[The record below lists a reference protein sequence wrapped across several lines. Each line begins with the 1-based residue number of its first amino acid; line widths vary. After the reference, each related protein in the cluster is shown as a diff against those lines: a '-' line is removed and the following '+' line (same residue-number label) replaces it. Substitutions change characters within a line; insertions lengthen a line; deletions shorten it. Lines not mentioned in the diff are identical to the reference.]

1 MVRKRR
7 TELPGG
13 GGESSEPQEVA
24 GGESQRP
31 TERTVPPQQGPGG
44 GQHQG
49 GRNWGPQSQQGGRGG
64 GGGRGRGGMS
74 QQQQFG
80 GGPEFQGRGRGGS
93 SQQGGRGGYGGG
105 RGGGRGGPPSGG
117 QSRSS
122 VPELHQAT
130 PATYQAGVYPQ
141 VMPSEASSSSHSP
154 EPSLVEISQQMQEV
168 SIQPELSPSQAIQ
181 AAPPASSKS
190 MRFPLRPG
198 KGSTGIKCIV
208 KANHFFAE
216 LPDKDLHQYDVTI
229 TPEIASRG
237 VNRAVMEQLVKL
249 YRESHLGKRLPAY
262 DGRKSLYTAGP
273 LPFLSK
279 EFKITLIDE
288 DDGSGGQRREREFR
302 VVIKFA
308 ARADLHHLGLF
319 LQGRQADAP
328 QEALQVLDIVLR
340 ELPTTRYSPVG
351 RSFYSP
357 DLGRRQ
363 PLGEGLESWRGFY
376 QSIRPTQMGLSL
388 NIDMSSTAFIEPL
401 PVIDFVT
408 QLLNRDVSARPLS
421 DSDRVKIKKALRGVK
436 VEVTHRGNMRRKY
449 RISGLTS
456 QATREL
462 TFPVDERGTMK
473 SVVEYFYETYGFV
486 IQHSQW
492 PCLQVGNQQR
502 PNYLPMEVCKIVE
515 GQRYSKRLNERQ
527 ITALL
532 KVTCQR
538 PHERE
543 RDIMQTVHHNAY
555 HNDPYAK
562 EFGIK
567 ISEKLASVEARILPA
582 PWLKYHDTGRE
593 KDCLPQVGQ
602 WNMMNKKMVNGG
614 TVNNWICVNFS
625 RNVQDSVARGFCY
638 ELAQMCYISG
648 MAFNPEP
655 VLPPVSAR
663 PEQVEKVLKTRYHDA
678 MTKLQGKELDLL
690 IVVLPDNNG
699 SLYGDLKRI
708 CETDLGLVSQCCLTK
723 HVFRMSKQY
732 LANVALKINVK
743 VGGRN
748 TVLVDAISRRIPL
761 VSDRPTIIFGAD
773 VTHPHPGE
781 DSSPSIA
788 AVVASQDWPEVT
800 KYAGLVCAQAHRQE
814 LIQDL
819 FKEWQDPVRGK
830 VTGGMIKELLVS
842 FRRATGQKPQRIIFY
857 RDGVSEGQFYQVLLY
872 ELDAIRKAC
881 ASLEPNYQPPVTFV
895 VVQKRHHTRLF
906 ANNHHDRNAVDRSG
920 NILPGTVV
928 DSKICHPTEFD
939 FYLCSHAGIQGTSRP
954 AHYHVLWDEN
964 KFTADG
970 LQSLTNNLCYTYA
983 RCTRSV
989 SIVPPAYYAHLA
1001 AFRARFYMEP
1011 ETSDS
1016 GSMTSGPAAARGG
1029 MGGGGGGRSTRGLA
1043 GSAAVRPLPALKE
1056 NVKRV
1061 MFYC

>member
-1 MVRKRR
+1 MGRKKRP
-7 TELPGG
+7 EG
-13 GGESSEPQEVA
+13 GGESSESQDV
-24 GGESQRP
+24 GGRGSQRSA
-31 TERTVPPQQGPGG
+31 ERRDFPQQHGG
-44 GQHQG
+44 SGYQG
-49 GRNWGPQSQQGGRGG
+49 GRGGAWAPQGGRGSQGGGGG
-64 GGGRGRGGMS
+64 GGGRGRGTS
-74 QQQQFG
+74 QHQPY
-80 GGPEFQGRGRGGS
+80 GGPPDYQGRGRGGPY
-93 SQQGGRGGYGGG
+93 QHGGRGNYGGG
-105 RGGGRGGPPSGG
+105 NRGGGIGGGPSSGG
-117 QSRSS
+117 PSRPP

-130 PATYQAGVYPQ
+130 PVYQGGVTQPI
-141 VMPSEASSSSHSP
+141 SSAASSSSHPPDTSSI
-154 EPSLVEISQQMQEV
+154 EEQFQQI
-168 SIQPELSPSQAIQ
+168 SIQQESAQGQAIQ
-181 AAPPASSKS
+181 AAPPSSKS
-190 MRFPLRPG
+190 MRFPPRPG
-198 KGSTGIKCIV
+198 KGSSGTRCIV

-229 TPEIASRG
+229 TPEITSR
-237 VNRAVMEQLVKL
+237 VYNRAVMGQLVKL
-249 YRESHLGKRLPAY
+249 YKASHLGDRLPAY

-273 LPFLSK
+273 LPFISN
-279 EFKITLIDE
+279 EFRITHFDE
-288 DDGSGGQRREREFR
+288 EDGSGGQRREREFK

-340 ELPTTRYSPVG
+340 ELPTSRYCPVA

-363 PLGEGLESWRGFY
+363 TLGEGLESWRGFY

-408 QLLNRDVSARPLS
+408 QLLNRDVSSRPLS
-421 DSDRVKIKKALRGVK
+421 DADRVKIKKALRGVK

-486 IQHSQW
+486 IQHIQW

-543 RDIMQTVHHNAY
+543 ADIMRTVRHNAY
-555 HNDPYAK
+555 GNDPYAQ

-567 ISEKLASVEARILPA
+567 ISDKLASVEARILPA

-602 WNMMNKKMVNGG
+602 WNMMNKKMFNGG
-614 TVNNWICVNFS
+614 TVNNWMCINFS
-625 RNVQDSVARGFCY
+625 RNVQDSVTRGFCY

-655 VLPPVSAR
+655 VVPPTFAR
-663 PEQVEKVLKTRYHDA
+663 PDHVERALKTRYHDA
-678 MTKLQGKELDLL
+678 MSILQPQGKELDLL

-723 HVFRMSKQY
+723 HVFKMSKQY

-748 TVLVDAISRRIPL
+748 TVLVDALSRRIPL

-800 KYAGLVCAQAHRQE
+800 KYAGLVSAQAHRQE

-819 FKEWQDPVRGK
+819 FKTWQDPVRGT
-830 VTGGMIKELLVS
+830 VTGGMIKELLIS

-857 RDGVSEGQFYQVLLY
+857 RDGVSEGQFYQVLLH

-906 ANNHHDRNAVDRSG
+906 ANNHSDRHAVDKSG

-970 LQSLTNNLCYTYA
+970 LQTLTNNLCYTYA

-1016 GSMTSGPAAARGG
+1016 GSMSSDAAAGR
-1029 MGGGGGGRSTRGLA
+1029 GGGGVGVRSTRAPGLN
-1043 GSAAVRPLPALKE
+1043 AAVRPLPALKE